1 MRTPHPCPEPRP
13 TPIPSGVVGPTP
25 VHAAVPCG
33 MRRRPLPL
41 LPSAAGTQQP
51 QRLFPSGKQR
61 RMPAC
66 VPIPQIPAPARAA
79 FSSGPRRRI
88 PIRRADSRTLHGTP
102 PSSPPPFAGTA
113 APPARRANR
122 VPRRT
127 PQPPNPASAA
137 ASPPYRAASRQRTG
151 CRPRHEPLRS
161 RTPTPRGIANRA
173 ANTSASAR
181 HAANEDTRK
190 VAAHASAAASPPY
203 RAASRQRTG
212 CRPRH
217 EPLRSRTPTPR
228 GIANRAANTSASARH
243 AANEDTR
250 KVAAARRT
258 ACRIGKP
265 HVEPRGARCMS
276 QKRSVRRRTL
286 PAHHRRTTDQAS
298 LVADSSFFMIEKMN
312 SAERRQSTISTLQ
325 TIHSAMPLFQR

>member
-41 LPSAAGTQQP
+41 LPSAAGMQQP

-88 PIRRADSRTLHGTP
+88 PIRRAASRTLHGMP
-102 PSSPPPFAGTA
+102 PASPPPFAGTA

-127 PQPPNPASAA
+127 PQPPNP
-137 ASPPYRAASRQRTG
+137 
-151 CRPRHEPLRS
+151 
-161 RTPTPRGIANRA
+161 
-173 ANTSASAR
+173 
-181 HAANEDTRK
+181 
-190 VAAHASAAASPPY
+190 ASAAASPPY